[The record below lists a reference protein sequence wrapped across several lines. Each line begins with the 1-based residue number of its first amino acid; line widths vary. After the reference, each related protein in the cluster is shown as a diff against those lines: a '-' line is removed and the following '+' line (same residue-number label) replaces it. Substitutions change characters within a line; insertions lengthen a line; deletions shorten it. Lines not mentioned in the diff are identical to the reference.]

1 MTAPLDSVIADLQNR
16 GYGLTSNGERGDG
29 PIIATGGTP
38 PDGGPRKPLRLEVL
52 TDASPLSVV
61 SHLTTAAENGQRP
74 LLCTDERCT
83 QAVQELLESPF
94 LCRPGDGAGGRHFY
108 STDERVRLADDSFAC
123 VRTDDYDS
131 LSWREE
137 TTRDDQTGRT
147 GTDSPRLI
155 LETDGEVV
163 AALESVDALGCPPP
177 SATTFRHRYARG
189 DDKLI
194 HVFDREGEVGRYPGI
209 GAMKRNAYKPV
220 PFPLVPEH
228 HSGRGDSA
236 RLARAWL
243 HAHVHTDGS
252 SAGETEVRYNS
263 PVTAAE
269 ADRTA

>member
-1 MTAPLDSVIADLQNR
+1 MTAPLDSVIADLRDR
-16 GYGLTSNGERGDG
+16 GYQLTSNGERGDG
-29 PIIATGGTP
+29 PLVATGGTP
-38 PDGGPRKPLRLEVL
+38 PDDGPRKPLRLEVL

-83 QAVQELLESPF
+83 QAVDKLLEAPF
-94 LCRPGDGAGGRHFY
+94 LCRTGDGTDGGRHFY

-123 VRTDDYDS
+123 VRTDGT

-137 TTRDDQTGRT
+137 ATRDDLTDRT
-147 GTDSPRLI
+147 GTDNPRLV

-209 GAMKRNAYKPV
+209 SAMKRNAYKPV
-220 PFPLVPEH
+220 PFPLVPEQH
-228 HSGRGDSA
+228 NGRGQSA

-252 SAGETEVRYNS
+252 SDGEAGVRYDS
-263 PVTAAE
+263 PVTAVE
-269 ADRTA
+269 ADHTE

>member
-1 MTAPLDSVIADLQNR
+1 MTAPLDSVVADLRDR
-16 GYGLTSNGERGDG
+16 GYQLTSNGERGDG

-38 PDGGPRKPLRLEVL
+38 PDDGPRKPLRLEIL

-83 QAVQELLESPF
+83 QAVQELLEAPF
-94 LCRPGDGAGGRHFY
+94 LCCAGDGEGGGRHFY

-123 VRTDDYDS
+123 VRTDGS

-137 TTRDDQTGRT
+137 TTRGDPTGRT

-163 AALESVDALGCPPP
+163 AALESVDALSCPPP
-177 SATTFRHRYARG
+177 SVTTFRHRYARG

-194 HVFDREGEVGRYPGI
+194 HVFDREGEVGRYAGI
-209 GAMKRNAYKPV
+209 SAMKQNAYQPV

-228 HSGRGDSA
+228 HGGRGESA

-243 HAHVHTDGS
+243 HAYANVQASPD
-252 SAGETEVRYNS
+252 GETAVRYNS

-269 ADRTA
+269 ADRTE